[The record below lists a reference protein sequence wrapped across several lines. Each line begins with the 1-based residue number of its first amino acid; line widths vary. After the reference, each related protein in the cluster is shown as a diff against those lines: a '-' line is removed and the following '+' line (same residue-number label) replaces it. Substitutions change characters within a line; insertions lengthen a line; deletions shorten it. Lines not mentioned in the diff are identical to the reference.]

1 MFLAD
6 PGFWTPLDLLA
17 DKVCAPIHWY
27 SLYLFLL
34 VVTVVIYV
42 HYTYS
47 WRKSIH
53 PVMLYMNTNRM
64 TQAKLAHGEIQTRR
78 QLITTH
84 EYGRPSLDCVPW
96 IPYLSDSI
104 DKNNTF
110 QFMCSKM
117 VWCPSYLDRR
127 FFFPHLPQTG
137 PASGN
142 QRFAGAV
149 KTSYEQLKILWDA
162 EWAVY
167 PGVYNSLLFFFF
179 QFSIQCALIQFFLD
193 NFPFSI
199 YCYRYI
205 RM

>member
-84 EYGRPSLDCVPW
+84 MSTGGLLWIVYHGFRTWAIPLTRTTPSSLCARKWFGALLIWTVDFSFHIFLKLGRLVAINVSLV
-96 IPYLSDSI
+96 
-104 DKNNTF
+104 
-110 QFMCSKM
+110 Q
-117 VWCPSYLDRR
+117 
-127 FFFPHLPQTG
+127 
-137 PASGN
+137 
-142 QRFAGAV
+142 
-149 KTSYEQLKILWDA
+149 
-162 EWAVY
+162 
-167 PGVYNSLLFFFF
+167 
-179 QFSIQCALIQFFLD
+179 
-193 NFPFSI
+193 
-199 YCYRYI
+199 
-205 RM
+205 